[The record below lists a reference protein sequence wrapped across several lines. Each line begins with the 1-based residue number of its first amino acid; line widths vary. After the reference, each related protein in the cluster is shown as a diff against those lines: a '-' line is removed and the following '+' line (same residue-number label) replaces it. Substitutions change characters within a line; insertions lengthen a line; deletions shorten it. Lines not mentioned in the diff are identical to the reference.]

1 MAAMLLRLHPCPL
14 LFSPPPPHPH
24 LRRQLAVYSIPK
36 SSFRSAAA
44 AARARNPPRLAS
56 VGGAERR
63 RVGDDYDEEEEDLG
77 QALERTRQLVE
88 CAMFASVAGLAYF
101 LSNSLAIENYFSCF
115 FPLPIVISSLRWGL
129 EAGRKTA
136 LMHGV
141 VGLAMGTMWRLE
153 TNWIVSI
160 ILCSIITVNIHASL
174 TYILAAAG
182 VNTIPSMDAIY
193 VLFGT
198 LLLLNCGFFIFL
210 LHIMYTIFLTKLGIK
225 PSLRPPRWLDKAI

>member
-101 LSNSLAIENYFSCF
+101 LSNSLAIEVRCL
-115 FPLPIVISSLRWGL
+115 LPFCTQIQ
-129 EAGRKTA
+129 
-136 LMHGV
+136 
-141 VGLAMGTMWRLE
+141 
-153 TNWIVSI
+153 
-160 ILCSIITVNIHASL
+160 
-174 TYILAAAG
+174 
-182 VNTIPSMDAIY
+182 
-193 VLFGT
+193 
-198 LLLLNCGFFIFL
+198 
-210 LHIMYTIFLTKLGIK
+210 
-225 PSLRPPRWLDKAI
+225 